1 MPTLSVIL
9 LITFL
14 AQSQSCNTVQP
25 KVAEKEDDSS
35 SVIILSVSLAVCL
48 AVLVMCGGGM
58 IWLYKRQK
66 DRKVEKHIDTNPDY
80 GDGDDY
86 ENYNSKV
93 VDTNEYYD

>member
-9 LITFL
+9 LITL
-14 AQSQSCNTVQP
+14 IAQTQSCNTVQP

-48 AVLVMCGGGM
+48 AVLVMCGGVLLC
-58 IWLYKRQK
+58 LYKRQK
-66 DRKVEKHIDTNPDY
+66 DRKVEENIDTNPDY

-93 VDTNEYYD
+93 VDNNEYYD